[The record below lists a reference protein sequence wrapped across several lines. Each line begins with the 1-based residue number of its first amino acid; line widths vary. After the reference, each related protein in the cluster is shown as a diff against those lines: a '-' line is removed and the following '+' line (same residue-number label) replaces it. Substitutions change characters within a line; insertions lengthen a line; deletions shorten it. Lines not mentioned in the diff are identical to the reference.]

1 VSTQAV
7 QVTWLDSRETLT
19 ALELSRTCGMT
30 PEQLAELVEYGALA
44 PLDRTVAEP
53 VFSGACVAPLR
64 KAARLYRDFDLDLF
78 AVAMLLGYLNRID
91 ELEREVHTLRAH
103 LPGHAHLSARE
114 GPQPWK
120 EPHG

>member
-1 VSTQAV
+1 MSTQTV
-7 QVTWLDSRETLT
+7 QVTWLDARETLT
-19 ALELSRTCGMT
+19 AAELSRTCGMSAQ
-30 PEQLAELVEYGALA
+30 QLGELVEYGALA
-44 PLDRTVAEP
+44 PLDSGVAEP
-53 VFSGACVAPLR
+53 LFSGACVAPLR

-103 LPGHAHLSARE
+103 LPGHTHVAPRE
-114 GPQPWK
+114 GPQPWR

>member
-1 VSTQAV
+1 MSTQSV
-7 QVTWLDSRETLT
+7 QVTWLDSRVTLT
-19 ALELSRTCGMT
+19 AAELSSTCGMS

-44 PLDRTVAEP
+44 PLDKSEAEP
-53 VFSGACVAPLR
+53 HFSGACVAPLR

-114 GPQPWK
+114 GPQPWR

>member
-1 VSTQAV
+1 VSAQAV

-19 ALELSRTCGMT
+19 AGELSRICGMS

-44 PLDRTVAEP
+44 PLDKAEAELH
-53 VFSGACVAPLR
+53 FSGACVAPLR

-103 LPGHAHLSARE
+103 LPGHTHLSARE
-114 GPQPWK
+114 GPQPWR

>member
-1 VSTQAV
+1 MSTQAV

-19 ALELSRTCGMT
+19 TAELSSICGMSA
-30 PEQLAELVEYGALA
+30 EQLAELVEYGALS
-44 PLDRTVAEP
+44 PLDKAAAEP
-53 VFSGACVAPLR
+53 HYSGACVAPLR

-78 AVAMLLGYLNRID
+78 TVAMLLGYLNHID
-91 ELEREVHTLRAH
+91 ELERELHSLRAR

-114 GPQPWK
+114 GPQPWR